1 MNTSLGHPDPWA
13 ALRSQT
19 QARIALGRAGTGLPT
34 ARLLEFRQAHA
45 QARDAVH
52 VPLDLAALQAALQPL
67 GLRIGVVHS
76 RASTR
81 SEYLQRP
88 DWGRRLTE
96 EACQH
101 LQQQP
106 QGADVAI
113 VIADGLSA
121 PAIQSHAAPLLAALL
136 PQLHPLTL
144 APITLVAQGRVAIG
158 DEVGYHLQAKLVV
171 LLVGERPGLS
181 SPDSLG
187 LYLTYAPAVGLT
199 DERRNCISNVRPEG
213 LPYAAAAA
221 KCAWFVHTALARQ
234 LTGVGLKDELPGGV
248 LLHDRDSPPLSNG
261 ARGIS

>member
-1 MNTSLGHPDPWA
+1 MSTSLGHPDPWA

-34 ARLLEFRQAHA
+34 SRLLEFRQAHA

-52 VPLDLAALQAALQPL
+52 VPLDTATLQADLQAL
-67 GLRIGVVHS
+67 GLPILSLQS
-76 RASTR
+76 RADTR
-81 SEYLQRP
+81 STYLQRP
-88 DWGRRLTE
+88 DLGRRLSAE
-96 EACQH
+96 SVAQ
-101 LQQQP
+101 LAQQP
-106 QGADVAI
+106 QGADVAL

-121 PAIQSHAAPLLAALL
+121 PAIQKHAPLLLAALL

-144 APITLVAQGRVAIG
+144 APITVVAQGRVAVG
-158 DEVGYHLQAKLVV
+158 DEVGENLQAKLVV

-187 LYLTYAPAVGLT
+187 IYLTYAPVVGFT

-234 LTGVGLKDELPGGV
+234 LTGVGLKDELPGGIV
-248 LLHDRDSPPLSNG
+248 GLSETPKLN
-261 ARGIS
+261 SL